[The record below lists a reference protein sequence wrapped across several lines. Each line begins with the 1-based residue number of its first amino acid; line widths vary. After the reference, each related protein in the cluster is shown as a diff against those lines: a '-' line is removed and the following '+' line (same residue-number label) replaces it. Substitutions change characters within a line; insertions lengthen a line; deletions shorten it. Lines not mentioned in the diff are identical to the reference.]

1 MKEIIDLLV
10 IEKYYGVSHEI
21 DTAKGLYKI
30 PYNYSEL
37 KDKVVRIIKSK
48 KWPKIQKNT
57 K

>member
-10 IEKYYGVSHEI
+10 LSNHYGVSREV

-37 KDKVVRIIKSK
+37 KDKVVRIIKSIKWRKTK
-48 KWPKIQKNT
+48 KHT

>member
-10 IEKYYGVSHEI
+10 IQKYYGVSREI